1 MRRIMNQ
8 LIVSV
13 DEDLDVRA
21 FPRFHFALLRAR
33 SERVFFSFFLQ
44 NLKNESIFSLCH
56 VAYYYLTTDLLTYSR
71 KNVTF
76 SPLRRKMKR
85 REEDNSG

>member
-13 DEDLDVRA
+13 DEDLDVRT

-33 SERVFFSFFLQ
+33 SERVFFLFSFK

-71 KNVTF
+71 KNATF
-76 SPLRRKMKR
+76 SPLRQKMKR